1 RFHGSEQADEAARFF
16 AARFQERSDNDP
28 VLVRVESDA
37 ADLWICQL
45 LKQIGFASST
55 SEARR
60 LVSQGAGRVGGEPVG
75 LAFRFEKGR
84 PRLLGVGRRR
94 LAAIEVVPPKSTA

>member
-1 RFHGSEQADEAARFF
+1 
-16 AARFQERSDNDP
+16 
-28 VLVRVESDA
+28 VESDA

-60 LVSQGAGRVGGEPVG
+60 LVSQGAVRVDGEPVG
-75 LAFRFEKGR
+75 LDFRFEKGR
-84 PRLLGVGRRR
+84 HRLLGVGRRR